1 MSKPKVVITGLGAIA
16 PNGNDVDTFWSAL
29 VAGKSGIDS
38 IKSYD
43 TTDHSVTIAGEIK
56 NFNYED
62 HLERKEA
69 RKLDRFTILALV
81 AAKEAINNAK
91 LDSSKLDP
99 DRIGVILGSG
109 VGGVA
114 TLIEQQNVILDRGP
128 KRVSPHFVPKMI
140 ANIAAG
146 HVAIR
151 WNLKGPN
158 QTVVSACASGTDAIG
173 IALRLIQAGDA
184 DAIITGG
191 SEASVLPLTIAGFAN
206 MRALSTRNDDPK
218 TASRPFDLDRDGFIL
233 SEGSGLLVIETE
245 EHALARNAPIIA
257 ELAGYGASDDAY
269 HVTQPS
275 EGGAGGAKAMQ
286 IAIAN
291 AGLKLTDI
299 SYINAHGTSTP
310 YNDKNESKAIRTV
323 FGEYAD
329 KLKVSSTK
337 SMTGHLLG
345 ASGAVEAIASVKAI
359 QQQIAPPTINYQT
372 PDPECLLD
380 YIPNKAQSF
389 EINSV
394 MSNSFGFGGHNGV
407 LVFKKYEN
415 NS

>member
-1 MSKPKVVITGLGAIA
+1 MSKPKVVVTGLGAIA
-16 PNGNDVDTFWSAL
+16 PNGNNVDTFWLAL
-29 VAGKSGIDS
+29 LAGKSGIDH

-43 TTDHSVTIAGEIK
+43 TTDHSVTIAGEVK

-62 HLERKEA
+62 HIDRKTV
-69 RKLDRFTILALV
+69 RKLDRFAIFALV
-81 AAKEAINNAK
+81 AAEEAVKNAK
-91 LDSSKLDP
+91 LDSSWLDP
-99 DRIGVILGSG
+99 DKIGVILGSG

-114 TLIEQQNVILDRGP
+114 TLVEQQNVLQDRGP

-146 HVAIR
+146 HIAIR
-151 WNLKGPN
+151 WNFKGPN
-158 QTVVSACASGTDAIG
+158 QTIVSACASATDAIG

-184 DAIITGG
+184 DVIVAGG

-206 MRALSTRNDDPK
+206 MRALSTRNDDPQA
-218 TASRPFDLDRDGFIL
+218 ASRPFDLDRDGFIL
-233 SEGSGLLVIETE
+233 SEGSGILVIETE
-245 EHALARNAPIIA
+245 RHALARNAPILA
-257 ELAGYGASDDAY
+257 ELAGYGATDDAY

-286 IAIAN
+286 KAIAN
-291 AGLKLTDI
+291 AGLKPEDI
-299 SYINAHGTSTP
+299 SYVNAHGTSTP
-310 YNDKNESKAIRTV
+310 HNDKNESKAIRSV
-323 FGEYAD
+323 FGDYAD

-345 ASGAVEAIASVKAI
+345 ASGAVEAIASVKSI
-359 QQQIAPPTINYQT
+359 QKQIAPPTINYQT
-372 PDPECLLD
+372 PDPECDLD

-389 EINSV
+389 EINSA

-407 LVFKKYEN
+407 LVFKKYTN
-415 NS
+415 NN

>member
-16 PNGNDVDTFWSAL
+16 PNGNSVDTFWSATI
-29 VAGKSGIDS
+29 AGKSGIDH

-43 TTDHSVTIAGEIK
+43 TTDHSVTIAGEVK
-56 NFNYED
+56 DFNYED
-62 HLERKEA
+62 HLDRKDA
-69 RKLDRFTILALV
+69 RKLDRFSIFAIV
-81 AAKEAINNAK
+81 AAREAIKNAK
-91 LDSSKLDP
+91 LNSDTLDP
-99 DRIGVILGSG
+99 DKIGVIIGSG

-114 TLIEQQNVILDRGP
+114 TLVEQQNVLQNKGP

-146 HVAIR
+146 HIAIR

-158 QTVVSACASGTDAIG
+158 QTIVSACASGTDAIG

-184 DAIITGG
+184 EAIVTGG

-206 MRALSTRNDDPK
+206 MRALSTRNLDPK
-218 TASRPFDLDRDGFIL
+218 AASRPFDLNRDGFIL
-233 SEGSGLLVIETE
+233 SEGSGILVIETE
-245 EHALARNAPIIA
+245 KHAIARNAPILA

-286 IAIAN
+286 RAISN
-291 AGLKLTDI
+291 AGLKPEDI

-345 ASGAVEAIASVKAI
+345 ASGAIEAIAAVKAI
-359 QQQIAPPTINYQT
+359 QEQTAPPTINYQT
-372 PDPECLLD
+372 PDPECNLD

-389 EINSV
+389 EIKSA

-407 LVFKKYEN
+407 LVFKKYTHN
-415 NS
+415 T

>member
-1 MSKPKVVITGLGAIA
+1 MSKPKVVITGVGAIA
-16 PNGNDVDTFWSAL
+16 PNGNNVESFWSAL

-43 TTDHSVTIAGEIK
+43 TTDHSVTIAGEVK
-56 NFNYED
+56 NFDYED
-62 HLERKEA
+62 HLDRKDT
-69 RKLDRFTILALV
+69 RKLDRFSIFALV
-81 AAKEAINNAK
+81 AAKEAIDNSK
-91 LDSSKLDP
+91 LDSSTLDP
-99 DRIGVILGSG
+99 DKIGVILGSG

-114 TLIEQQNVILDRGP
+114 TLIEQQNVIQDRGP

-146 HVAIR
+146 HIAIR

-158 QTVVSACASGTDAIG
+158 QTIVSACASSTDAIG

-184 DAIITGG
+184 DAIVTGG

-206 MRALSTRNDDPK
+206 MRALSTRNNDPQA
-218 TASRPFDLDRDGFIL
+218 ASRPFDLDRDGFIL
-233 SEGSGLLVIETE
+233 GEGSGILVIETE
-245 EHALARNAPIIA
+245 KHALARNAPIIA
-257 ELAGYGASDDAY
+257 ELAGYGATDDAY

-275 EGGAGGAKAMQ
+275 EGGIGGAKAMQ
-286 IAIAN
+286 RAITN
-291 AGLKLTDI
+291 AGLIPKDI

-310 YNDKNESKAIRTV
+310 YNDKNESKAIRKV
-323 FGEYAD
+323 FGKYAD

-372 PDPECLLD
+372 PDPECVLD

-407 LVFKKYEN
+407 LVFKKYRN
-415 NS
+415 NT

>member
-16 PNGNDVDTFWSAL
+16 PNGNNVETFWSAL
-29 VAGKSGIDS
+29 VAGKSGIDA

-43 TTDHSVTIAGEIK
+43 TTDHTVLIAGEIK

-81 AAKEAINNAK
+81 AAKEAINNAQ
-91 LDSSKLDP
+91 LDSNKLDP
-99 DRIGVILGSG
+99 DKIGVIIGSG
-109 VGGVA
+109 VGGVG
-114 TLIEQQNVILDRGP
+114 TLIEQQNVIRDRGP

-146 HVAIR
+146 HIAIR
-151 WNLKGPN
+151 WNFKGPN
-158 QTVVSACASGTDAIG
+158 QTIVSACASGTDAIG

-191 SEASVLPLTIAGFAN
+191 SEASVFPLTIAGFAN
-206 MRALSTRNDDPK
+206 MRALSTRNNDPQA
-218 TASRPFDLDRDGFIL
+218 ASRPFDLDRDGFIL
-233 SEGSGLLVIETE
+233 SEGSGILVIETE
-245 EHALARNAPIIA
+245 KHALARNAPILA

-286 IAIAN
+286 RAIAN
-291 AGLKLTDI
+291 AGLKPTDI
-299 SYINAHGTSTP
+299 NYINAHGTSTP

-323 FGEYAD
+323 FGDYAD

-345 ASGAVEAIASVKAI
+345 ASGAIEAIASIKAI

-372 PDPECLLD
+372 PDPECVLD

-415 NS
+415 NT

>member
-16 PNGNDVDTFWSAL
+16 PNGNTVDSFWSAL

-38 IKSYD
+38 INSYD
-43 TTDHSVTIAGEIK
+43 TTDHSVTIAGEVK
-56 NFNYED
+56 DFNYED
-62 HLERKEA
+62 HFERKDA
-69 RKLDRFTILALV
+69 RKLDRFTILTLV
-81 AAKEAINNAK
+81 AAKEAIANAK
-91 LDSSKLDP
+91 LNSSSLDP
-99 DRIGVILGSG
+99 DKIGVILGTG

-114 TLIEQQNVILDRGP
+114 TLIEQQDVLRNKGP
-128 KRVSPHFVPKMI
+128 KRISPHFVPKMI

-158 QTVVSACASGTDAIG
+158 QTIVSACASGTDAIG
-173 IALRLIQAGDA
+173 IAMRLIQAGDA
-184 DAIITGG
+184 DAMVTGG
-191 SEASVLPLTIAGFAN
+191 SEASVLSLTIAGFAN
-206 MRALSTRNDDPK
+206 MRALSTHNQDPEA
-218 TASRPFDLDRDGFIL
+218 ASRPFDLNRDGFIL
-233 SEGSGLLVIETE
+233 SEGSGILVLETE
-245 EHALARNAPIIA
+245 KHAKERNAPILA
-257 ELAGYGASDDAY
+257 ELAGYGASDDAF

-286 IAIAN
+286 RAIAN
-291 AGLKLTDI
+291 ADMQPKDI
-299 SYINAHGTSTP
+299 NYINAHGTSTP

-323 FGEYAD
+323 FGEYAN

-359 QQQIAPPTINYQT
+359 QQQIAPPTINYET
-372 PDPECLLD
+372 PDPECDLD

-407 LVFKKYEN
+407 LIFKKYTN
-415 NS
+415 GS

>member
-1 MSKPKVVITGLGAIA
+1 MSKPKVVITGVGAIA
-16 PNGNDVDTFWSAL
+16 PNGNNIESFWSAL

-43 TTDHSVTIAGEIK
+43 TTDHSVTIAGEVK
-56 NFNYED
+56 NFDYED
-62 HLERKEA
+62 HIERKDA
-69 RKLDRFTILALV
+69 RKLDRFSIFALV
-81 AAKEAINNAK
+81 AAKEAIENAE
-91 LDSSKLDP
+91 LDSSRLDP
-99 DRIGVILGSG
+99 DKIGVILGSG

-114 TLIEQQNVILDRGP
+114 TLIEQQNVIQDRGP

-146 HVAIR
+146 HIAIR

-158 QTVVSACASGTDAIG
+158 QTIVSACASGTDAIG

-184 DAIITGG
+184 DAIVTGG

-206 MRALSTRNDDPK
+206 MRALSTRNNDPQA
-218 TASRPFDLDRDGFIL
+218 ASRPFDLDRDGFIL
-233 SEGSGLLVIETE
+233 GEGSGILVIETE
-245 EHALARNAPIIA
+245 KHALARGAPILA
-257 ELAGYGASDDAY
+257 ELAGYGATDDAY

-275 EGGAGGAKAMQ
+275 EGGIGGAKAMQ
-286 IAIAN
+286 RAIAN
-291 AGLKLTDI
+291 AGLNPKDI

-329 KLKVSSTK
+329 KLKISSTK

-372 PDPECLLD
+372 PDPECALD

-407 LVFKKYEN
+407 LVFKKYRKN
-415 NS
+415 T

>member
-16 PNGNDVDTFWSAL
+16 PNGNNVDTFWSAL
-29 VAGKSGIDS
+29 LAGKSGIDT
-38 IKSYD
+38 INSYD
-43 TTDHSVTIAGEIK
+43 TTDHSVTIAGEVK
-56 NFNYED
+56 NFDYDD
-62 HLERKEA
+62 HLDRKDH
-69 RKLDRFTILALV
+69 RKLDRFSILALV

-114 TLIEQQNVILDRGP
+114 TLIEQQMVLHNKGP
-128 KRVSPHFVPKMI
+128 KRISPHFVPKMI

-158 QTVVSACASGTDAIG
+158 QTIVSACASGTDAIG
-173 IALRLIQAGDA
+173 IAMRLIQSGDA
-184 DAIITGG
+184 DAIVTGG

-206 MRALSTRNDDPK
+206 MRALSTRNDDPQA
-218 TASRPFDLDRDGFIL
+218 ASRPFDLNRDGFIL
-233 SEGSGLLVIETE
+233 GEGSGILVIETE
-245 EHALARNAPIIA
+245 EHANIRNAPILA

-275 EGGAGGAKAMQ
+275 EGGVGGAKAMQ
-286 IAIAN
+286 RAMAN
-291 AGLKLTDI
+291 ARLSPNDI

-310 YNDKNESKAIRTV
+310 FNDKNESIAIKNV
-323 FGEYAD
+323 FGEHSD
-329 KLKVSSTK
+329 NLKVSSTK

-345 ASGAVEAIASVKAI
+345 ASGAIEAIASVKAI
-359 QQQIAPPTINYQT
+359 QHQFAPPTINYQT
-372 PDPECLLD
+372 PDPDCELN

-407 LVFKKYEN
+407 LVFKKYLN
-415 NS
+415 NN

>member
-1 MSKPKVVITGLGAIA
+1 MSKPKVVVTGVGAIA
-16 PNGNDVDTFWSAL
+16 PNGNNVESFWSAL
-29 VAGKSGIDS
+29 IAGKSGIDS

-43 TTDHSVTIAGEIK
+43 TTDHSVTIAGEVK
-56 NFNYED
+56 NFDYED
-62 HLERKEA
+62 HLDRKDT
-69 RKLDRFTILALV
+69 RKLDRFSIFALV
-81 AAKEAINNAK
+81 AAKEAIDNSK
-91 LDSSKLDP
+91 LDSSTLDP
-99 DRIGVILGSG
+99 DKIGVILGSG

-114 TLIEQQNVILDRGP
+114 TLIEQQNVIQDRGP

-146 HVAIR
+146 HIAIR

-158 QTVVSACASGTDAIG
+158 QTIVSACASGTDAIG

-184 DAIITGG
+184 DAIVTGG

-206 MRALSTRNDDPK
+206 MRALSTRNNDPQA
-218 TASRPFDLDRDGFIL
+218 ASRPFDLDRDGFIL
-233 SEGSGLLVIETE
+233 GEGSGILVIETE
-245 EHALARNAPIIA
+245 KHALARNAPILA
-257 ELAGYGASDDAY
+257 ELAGYAATDDAY

-275 EGGAGGAKAMQ
+275 EGGIGGAKAMQ
-286 IAIAN
+286 RAIAN
-291 AGLKLTDI
+291 AGLNPKDI

-310 YNDKNESKAIRTV
+310 YNDKNESKAIRAV
-323 FGEYAD
+323 FGEYVD

-372 PDPECLLD
+372 PDPECVLD

-407 LVFKKYEN
+407 LVFKKYRY
-415 NS
+415 ST

>member
-16 PNGNDVDTFWSAL
+16 PNGNNVDTFWSAL
-29 VAGKSGIDS
+29 VAGKSGIDA

-81 AAKEAINNAK
+81 AAKEAINNAQ
-91 LDSSKLDP
+91 LDSNKLDP
-99 DRIGVILGSG
+99 DKIGVIIGSG

-114 TLIEQQNVILDRGP
+114 TLIEQQNVIRDRGP

-146 HVAIR
+146 HIAIR
-151 WNLKGPN
+151 WNFKGPN
-158 QTVVSACASGTDAIG
+158 QTIVSACASGTDAIG

-184 DAIITGG
+184 DVIVTGG

-206 MRALSTRNDDPK
+206 MRALSTRNNDPQA
-218 TASRPFDLDRDGFIL
+218 ASRPFDLDRDGFIL
-233 SEGSGLLVIETE
+233 SEGSGILVIETE
-245 EHALARNAPIIA
+245 EHALARNAPILA

-286 IAIAN
+286 RAIAN
-291 AGLKLTDI
+291 AGLKPTDI
-299 SYINAHGTSTP
+299 NYINAHGTSTP

-323 FGEYAD
+323 FGDYAD

-345 ASGAVEAIASVKAI
+345 ASGAIEAIASIKTI

-372 PDPECLLD
+372 PDPECVLD

-415 NS
+415 NT

>member
-1 MSKPKVVITGLGAIA
+1 MSKPKVVITGLGAVA
-16 PNGNDVDTFWSAL
+16 PNGNNVDTFWSAL
-29 VAGKSGIDS
+29 VSGKSGIDS
-38 IKSYD
+38 INSYD
-43 TTDHSVTIAGEIK
+43 TTDHSVTIAGEVK

-62 HLERKEA
+62 HIERKEA
-69 RKLDRFTILALV
+69 RKLDRFTIFALV
-81 AAKEAINNAK
+81 AAKEAIKNAK
-91 LDSSKLDP
+91 LDSSTLDP

-114 TLIEQQNVILDRGP
+114 TLIEQQNVIQDRGP

-146 HVAIR
+146 HIAIR
-151 WNLKGPN
+151 WNFKGPN
-158 QTVVSACASGTDAIG
+158 QTIVSACASGTDAIG

-184 DAIITGG
+184 DAIVTGG

-218 TASRPFDLDRDGFIL
+218 AASRPFDLDRDGFIL
-233 SEGSGLLVIETE
+233 GEGSGILVIETE
-245 EHALARNAPIIA
+245 EHAKARNAPILA

-286 IAIAN
+286 SAIAN
-291 AGLKLTDI
+291 AGLNPEDI

-323 FGEYAD
+323 FGGHAD
-329 KLKVSSTK
+329 ILQVSSTK

-345 ASGAVEAIASVKAI
+345 ASGAVEAIASVKGI
-359 QQQIAPPTINYQT
+359 QEQIAPPTINYHT
-372 PDPECLLD
+372 PDPECELN

-407 LVFKKYEN
+407 LVFKKYTN

>member
-1 MSKPKVVITGLGAIA
+1 MSKPKVVITGLGAVA
-16 PNGNDVDTFWSAL
+16 PNGNNVDTFWSAL
-29 VAGKSGIDS
+29 VAGKSGIDT

-62 HLERKEA
+62 HLERKDA

-91 LDSSKLDP
+91 LNLSTLDSDK
-99 DRIGVILGSG
+99 IGVILGSG

-114 TLIEQQNVILDRGP
+114 TLIEQQNVIQDRGP

-146 HVAIR
+146 HIAIR

-158 QTVVSACASGTDAIG
+158 QTIVSACASATDAIG
-173 IALRLIQAGDA
+173 IALRLIQSGDA
-184 DAIITGG
+184 DAIVTGG
-191 SEASVLPLTIAGFAN
+191 SEASVLPLTIAGFA
-206 MRALSTRNDDPK
+206 
-218 TASRPFDLDRDGFIL
+218 IL
-233 SEGSGLLVIETE
+233 SEGAGILVIETE
-245 EHALARNAPIIA
+245 EHAKARNAPILA

-275 EGGAGGAKAMQ
+275 EGGVGGAKA
-286 IAIAN
+286 IHRAIAN
-291 AGLKLTDI
+291 AGLRPEDI

-310 YNDKNESKAIRTV
+310 HNDKNESKAIRTV
-323 FGEYAD
+323 FGNHTD

-345 ASGAVEAIASVKAI
+345 ASGAVEAIASIKAI

-372 PDPECLLD
+372 PDPECELD

-407 LVFKKYEN
+407 LVFKKYTN
-415 NS
+415 NT

>member
-1 MSKPKVVITGLGAIA
+1 MSKPKVVITGLGAVA
-16 PNGNDVDTFWSAL
+16 PNGNNVDIFWSAL
-29 VAGKSGIDS
+29 VSGKSGIDS
-38 IKSYD
+38 INSYD
-43 TTDHSVTIAGEIK
+43 TTDHSVKIAGEVK

-62 HLERKEA
+62 HLERKES
-69 RKLDRFTILALV
+69 RKLDRFTIFALV

-91 LDSSKLDP
+91 LDSSTLDP

-158 QTVVSACASGTDAIG
+158 QTIVSACASGTDSIG
-173 IALRLIQAGDA
+173 IALRLIQSGDA
-184 DAIITGG
+184 DAIVTGG

-218 TASRPFDLDRDGFIL
+218 GASRPFDLDRDGFIL
-233 SEGSGLLVIETE
+233 GEGSGILVIETE
-245 EHALARNAPIIA
+245 EHAKSRNAPILA

-286 IAIAN
+286 HAIAN
-291 AGLKLTDI
+291 AGLNPEDI

-310 YNDKNESKAIRTV
+310 YNDKNESKAISTV
-323 FGEYAD
+323 FGKHAN
-329 KLKVSSTK
+329 KIQVSSTK

-359 QQQIAPPTINYQT
+359 QEQIAPPTINYHT
-372 PDPECLLD
+372 PDPECELN

-407 LVFKKYEN
+407 LVFKKY
-415 NS
+415 SYKS

>member
-1 MSKPKVVITGLGAIA
+1 MSKPKVVITGVGAIA
-16 PNGNDVDTFWSAL
+16 PNGNNIESFWSAL
-29 VAGKSGIDS
+29 VAGKSGIDT

-43 TTDHSVTIAGEIK
+43 TKDHSVTIAGEIK

-62 HLERKEA
+62 YIDRKTV
-69 RKLDRFTILALV
+69 RKLDRFSIFALV
-81 AAKEAINNAK
+81 AAEEAIKNAN
-91 LDSSKLDP
+91 LESSTLGP

-114 TLIEQQNVILDRGP
+114 TLVEQQNVLQDKGP
-128 KRVSPHFVPKMI
+128 KWVSPHFVPKMI

-146 HVAIR
+146 HIAIR

-158 QTVVSACASGTDAIG
+158 QTIVSACASGTDAIG
-173 IALRLIQAGDA
+173 IALRLIQVGDA
-184 DAIITGG
+184 DAIVTGG

-206 MRALSTRNDDPK
+206 MRALSTRNDDPQA
-218 TASRPFDLDRDGFIL
+218 ASRPFDLDRDGFIL
-233 SEGSGLLVIETE
+233 SEGSGILIIETE
-245 EHALARNAPIIA
+245 KRALARNAPILA
-257 ELAGYGASDDAY
+257 ELAGYGATDDAY

-286 IAIAN
+286 RAIAN
-291 AGLKLTDI
+291 AGLNPKDI

-310 YNDKNESKAIRTV
+310 YNDKNESKAIRAV

-372 PDPECLLD
+372 PDPECALD

-407 LVFKKYEN
+407 LVFKKYRN
-415 NS
+415 NT

>member
-1 MSKPKVVITGLGAIA
+1 MSKSKVVITGLGAIA
-16 PNGNDVDTFWSAL
+16 PNGNNVETFWSAL
-29 VAGKSGIDS
+29 ISGKSGIDS

-43 TTDHSVTIAGEIK
+43 TTDHSVTIAGEVK

-62 HLERKEA
+62 HFDRKDA
-69 RKLDRFTILALV
+69 RKLDRFSILALV
-81 AAKEAINNAK
+81 AAEEAIKDAK
-91 LDSSKLDP
+91 LDSNSLDP
-99 DRIGVILGSG
+99 DKIGVILGSG

-114 TLIEQQNVILDRGP
+114 TLVEQQIVLQNKGP
-128 KRVSPHFVPKMI
+128 KRISPHFVPKMI

-146 HVAIR
+146 HIAIR

-158 QTVVSACASGTDAIG
+158 QTIVSACASGTDAIG

-184 DAIITGG
+184 DAIVTGG
-191 SEASVLPLTIAGFAN
+191 SEASVLSLTIAGFAN

-218 TASRPFDLDRDGFIL
+218 AASRPFDLNRDGFIL
-233 SEGSGLLVIETE
+233 SEGAGILVIETE
-245 EHALARNAPIIA
+245 EHAKARNAPILA

-275 EGGAGGAKAMQ
+275 EGGIGGAKAMQ
-286 IAIAN
+286 RAIAN
-291 AGLKLTDI
+291 AGLRPEDI

-310 YNDKNESKAIRTV
+310 HNDKNESKAIRTV
-323 FGEYAD
+323 FGNHAD

-345 ASGAVEAIASVKAI
+345 ASGAVEAIASIKTI

-372 PDPECLLD
+372 PDPECKLD

-407 LVFKKYEN
+407 LVFKKYAN

>member
-16 PNGNDVDTFWSAL
+16 PNGNNVDIFWSAL
-29 VAGKSGIDS
+29 LSGKSGIDT

-43 TTDHSVTIAGEIK
+43 TTDHSVTIAGEVK
-56 NFNYED
+56 NFDYED
-62 HLERKEA
+62 HLDRKDS
-69 RKLDRFTILALV
+69 RKLDRFSIFALV
-81 AAKEAINNAK
+81 AAKEAINNAQ

-114 TLIEQQNVILDRGP
+114 TLIEQQMVLHNKGP
-128 KRVSPHFVPKMI
+128 KRISPHFVPKMI

-146 HVAIR
+146 HIAIR

-158 QTVVSACASGTDAIG
+158 QTIVSACASGTDAIG
-173 IALRLIQAGDA
+173 IALRLIQSGDA
-184 DAIITGG
+184 DAIVTGG

-206 MRALSTRNDDPK
+206 MRALSTRNDDPQS
-218 TASRPFDLDRDGFIL
+218 ASRPFDLDRDGFIL
-233 SEGSGLLVIETE
+233 GEGSGILVIETE
-245 EHALARNAPIIA
+245 EHAMARNAPILA

-275 EGGAGGAKAMQ
+275 EGGVGGAKAMQ
-286 IAIAN
+286 LAISN
-291 AGLKLTDI
+291 AGLSPKDI
-299 SYINAHGTSTP
+299 NYINAHGTSTP
-310 YNDKNESKAIRTV
+310 FNDKNESIAIKNV
-323 FGEYAD
+323 FGENANT
-329 KLKVSSTK
+329 LKASSTK

-345 ASGAVEAIASVKAI
+345 ASGAIEAIASVKAI
-359 QQQIAPPTINYQT
+359 QNQIAPPTINYQT
-372 PDPECLLD
+372 PDPDCELN

-407 LVFKKYEN
+407 LVFKKYDN
-415 NS
+415 NI

>member
-16 PNGNDVDTFWSAL
+16 PNGNNVDTFWSAL
-29 VAGKSGIDS
+29 VAGKSGIDA

-62 HLERKEA
+62 HLERKES

-81 AAKEAINNAK
+81 AAKEAIKNAQ
-91 LDSSKLDP
+91 LDSNKLDP
-99 DRIGVILGSG
+99 DKIGVIIGSG

-114 TLIEQQNVILDRGP
+114 TLIEQQNVIRDRGP

-146 HVAIR
+146 HIAIR
-151 WNLKGPN
+151 WNFKGPN
-158 QTVVSACASGTDAIG
+158 QTIVSACASGTDAIG

-184 DAIITGG
+184 NAIITGG

-206 MRALSTRNDDPK
+206 MRALSTRNNDPQA
-218 TASRPFDLDRDGFIL
+218 ASRPFDLDRDGFIL
-233 SEGSGLLVIETE
+233 SEGSGILVIETE
-245 EHALARNAPIIA
+245 EHALARNAPILA

-275 EGGAGGAKAMQ
+275 EGGTGGAKAMQ
-286 IAIAN
+286 RAIAN
-291 AGLKLTDI
+291 AGLKPTDI
-299 SYINAHGTSTP
+299 NYINAHGTSTP

-323 FGEYAD
+323 FGDYAD

-345 ASGAVEAIASVKAI
+345 ASGAIEAIASIKAI

-372 PDPECLLD
+372 PDPECVLD

-407 LVFKKYEN
+407 LVFKKY
-415 NS
+415 

>member
-1 MSKPKVVITGLGAIA
+1 MSKPKVVITGLGAVA
-16 PNGNDVDTFWSAL
+16 PNGNNVDTFWSAL
-29 VAGKSGIDS
+29 ISGKSGIDS
-38 IKSYD
+38 INSYD
-43 TTDHSVTIAGEIK
+43 TTDHSVTIAGEVK

-69 RKLDRFTILALV
+69 RKLDRFTIFALV

-91 LDSSKLDP
+91 LDSSTLDP
-99 DRIGVILGSG
+99 DKIGVILGSG

-114 TLIEQQNVILDRGP
+114 TLIEQQNVIRDRGP

-158 QTVVSACASGTDAIG
+158 QTIVSACASGTDAIG

-184 DAIITGG
+184 DAIVTGG

-218 TASRPFDLDRDGFIL
+218 GASRPFDLDRDGFIL
-233 SEGSGLLVIETE
+233 GEGSGILVIETE
-245 EHALARNAPIIA
+245 EHAKARNAPILA

-275 EGGAGGAKAMQ
+275 EGGTGGAKAMKR
-286 IAIAN
+286 AIAN
-291 AGLKLTDI
+291 ADLNPEDI

-323 FGEYAD
+323 FGEHAD
-329 KLKVSSTK
+329 KLQVSSTK

-345 ASGAVEAIASVKAI
+345 ASGAVEAIVSVKAI
-359 QQQIAPPTINYQT
+359 QEQIAPPTINYYT
-372 PDPECLLD
+372 PDPECELN
-380 YIPNKAQSF
+380 YIPNEAQSF

-407 LVFKKYEN
+407 LVFKKYSN